1 MVDQCLE
8 LQITLFC
15 LVWTRC
21 VRAEVLLEFWW
32 KVQLECWKVF
42 LPGWLS
48 DEWVLLHDNFTNSVS
63 LPCSFFV
70 SRPIWV
76 LGLGVQR
83 KNCECTPVSPP
94 PPTHTPF
101 RTKSQSKKAVCNA
114 NSLKARPCSF
124 LLKVECCPGASWTL
138 RAPCSPLGNFL
149 RAVFSQVEKHLSFR
163 KFQQQLLAFSELL
176 WSAAILQGDVPR
188 RHVGL
193 A

>member
-94 PPTHTPF
+94 PPTQQPF
-101 RTKSQSKKAVCNA
+101 TVDWALCPLQARMFSQALRMQLQWKQAGSSESQPA
-114 NSLKARPCSF
+114 SLKCKLMVCRENMEP
-124 LLKVECCPGASWTL
+124 
-138 RAPCSPLGNFL
+138 
-149 RAVFSQVEKHLSFR
+149 
-163 KFQQQLLAFSELL
+163 
-176 WSAAILQGDVPR
+176 
-188 RHVGL
+188 
-193 A
+193 

>member
-94 PPTHTPF
+94 PPPHTHPLEPNHRARKLYVMQTH
-101 RTKSQSKKAVCNA
+101 
-114 NSLKARPCSF
+114 LK
-124 LLKVECCPGASWTL
+124 PG
-138 RAPCSPLGNFL
+138 
-149 RAVFSQVEKHLSFR
+149 
-163 KFQQQLLAFSELL
+163 LAAFYWKL
-176 WSAAILQGDVPR
+176 SAALVHPGPWG
-188 RHVGL
+188 HPAL
-193 A
+193 L